1 MRIKPGSKSHRVL
14 SVVAIVWLA
23 GFAGF
28 GIPEG
33 YRQVFDHNSLRPCA
47 EEFLK
52 AKTDRDIAKK
62 HIPQAQDEASM
73 MQAAAYIA
81 AFERAFIA
89 RMEKADCPSKVADA
103 KRDMLYRMDLLADYI
118 ETIAVNANNYD
129 GFFMGI
135 RLGEVNRSLSAF
147 DTALA
152 DLFPKK
158 PVAPQPSPEQTPK

>member
-1 MRIKPGSKSHRVL
+1 MRIKPGSKTHRAL
-14 SVVAIVWLA
+14 SIVAVVWLA
-23 GFAGF
+23 AFAGF

-33 YRQVFDHNSLRPCA
+33 YRQWHDHSSLRPCA

-62 HIPQAQDEASM
+62 HIPQANDEVTM

-81 AFERAFIA
+81 AFERAFLA
-89 RMEKADCPSKVADA
+89 RMEKADCPSTVDVQ
-103 KRDMLYRMDLLADYI
+103 KRDMLYRLDLLADYI

-129 GFFMGI
+129 AFFMGI

-147 DTALA
+147 DSALA

-158 PVAPQPSPEQTPK
+158 QTVPQPS